1 MFKSFE
7 VLLSSIFLNL
17 SRFFRVEIDSFFLSV
32 GGQDGAMVTLSERTN
47 GGGSGGQFQDGAMVT
62 LSGRA
67 NDEMT
72 IIEFMLILNNHYGR

>member
-1 MFKSFE
+1 M
-7 VLLSSIFLNL
+7 
-17 SRFFRVEIDSFFLSV
+17 EIDSFFLSV

-47 GGGSGGQFQDGAMVT
+47 GGGSGGQDGAMVT